1 MNNNIL
7 NVSLVILGIFVI
19 YMFINSKKS
28 EGFSKNADNSDCE
41 LETTL
46 INEYDEDPSK
56 YIDAILR
63 AKRKPKVNKF
73 FQEVQF
79 HQDYRDTMNAFNLLT
94 DQKPFFNIADLP
106 VTNLEKPSNSEI
118 NNLISKFIREV
129 NKIVKNHVSDELGA
143 TSWTDNMPQKKYKSG
158 WDKQQEE
165 LGLPGSIYNEPA
177 PKSSIRLIKLDHAEK
192 YETDAEVKYVVFLII
207 QKRNTE
213 DQMLVR
219 VSFVVD
225 KQDLNLD
232 REFFDKNKN
241 SYETSVSI
249 EEISIIGFMITHGFG
264 EQGSKEKFYDFEGI
278 SDGRMFSQKEIIR
291 QLNKKRRAYQK
302 EYVQH

>member
-1 MNNNIL
+1 MNNIL
-7 NVSLVILGIFVI
+7 DISLVILVIFVI
-19 YMFINSKKS
+19 FMFINHRKS
-28 EGFSKNADNSDCE
+28 EDFSDGTNNLDCD

-46 INEYDEDPSK
+46 ENEYDIDPTK
-56 YIDAILR
+56 YIDAIL
-63 AKRKPKVNKF
+63 KSKKKPKVNKF

-94 DQKPFFNIADLP
+94 DQKPFFNTADLP
-106 VTNLEKPSNSEI
+106 VTNVEKPSNTEI
-118 NNLISKFIREV
+118 KNLISRFIREV
-129 NKIVKNHVSDELGA
+129 NKTVKNHISNESGTNGWA
-143 TSWTDNMPQKKYKSG
+143 DNMPQKKFKSG

-165 LGLPGSIYNEPA
+165 LGLPGSIYTEPA
-177 PKSSIRLIKLDHAEK
+177 PKASIKLIKLDHAEK
-192 YETDAEVKYVVFLII
+192 YETDSEVKYVVFLVV

-225 KQDLNLD
+225 KQDMNLD
-232 REFFDKNKN
+232 REFFDKKKN
-241 SYETSVSI
+241 TYETAVSI

-264 EQGSKEKFYDFEGI
+264 EQSSREKFYDFDGI
-278 SDGRMFSQKEIIR
+278 TDGRMFSQKEIIR
-291 QLNKKRRAYQK
+291 QLNKKRRIYEK